1 RAGAASAL
9 LFGLAL
15 DVLLEGSVLCFLIG
29 EDRLGAG
36 AAGDGVVAEDERDA
50 QQTGLTL
57 RDDEA
62 QAHSAAAG
70 GDEAGRAGVDEIGRA
85 SWRDGEESAECAS
98 GAA

>member
-36 AAGDGVVAEDERDA
+36 AAGDRVVAEDERDA
-50 QQTGLTL
+50 QQTRLTL
-57 RDDEA
+57 GDDEA

-70 GDEAGRAGVDEIGRA
+70 GDEAGRAGVDEIGRVA
-85 SWRDGEESAECAS
+85 
-98 GAA
+98 GAGGCEDETGGAR